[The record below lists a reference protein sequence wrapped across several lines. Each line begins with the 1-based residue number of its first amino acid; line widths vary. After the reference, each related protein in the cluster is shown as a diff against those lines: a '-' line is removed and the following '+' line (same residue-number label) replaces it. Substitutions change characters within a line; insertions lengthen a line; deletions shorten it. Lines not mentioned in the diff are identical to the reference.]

1 MSRNSKD
8 EPVKKPQGDVKKVSK
23 KLYQLEE
30 VLQLTPGRFECAI
43 PEAPLI
49 PKFCEQVGMYM
60 GAMLNSYGGIVR
72 WGVSRTG
79 LAKVK
84 VIGTHC
90 DRKLEDE
97 YKVALDC
104 VAKGFSPRIDPS
116 LYRLDFVEILRKST
130 NQPFREIRVIELRV
144 QAGQE
149 LLYMDQE
156 QKVRVVNG
164 SQVYGPLIP
173 QEIKRLVLKKYRKEL
188 LDSQSLLEVITPL
201 VGRPLPGAITPM
213 PDRPPCGVSVVT
225 QTSPALCH
233 GNRVN
238 NVTVQV
244 TPMHTHVNKSSVAC
258 PGTPMPTLVT
268 ASKVHS
274 ATPMQTHPSKS
285 NVCSITPMHALVGT
299 SKVSSPIETPKQNL
313 QTALDM
319 SLCTPYVGKEASN
332 SLTGCDSESEEP
344 KQNLQHVL
352 ETSASTPVGNRS
364 VNRTGDT
371 ESSEN
376 AAEKPLV
383 ETEAQTSSKLPM
395 EQENLATEGR
405 DGPQDTLQVQG
416 EDVGTGKKVSEG
428 QGVPEDAAKGVEIS
442 SVKPKEGNNVSTR
455 RDSIGTFAHKLLEES
470 LDAKKDPKEN
480 SEAKENESPAASKE
494 PESASGSSKT
504 SLADR
509 VRTFLKDVKQK
520 ITRTKENNNSK
531 EDSVENAGSKKL
543 KAEGSIKV
551 KVDNKKEDKSE
562 KKRKQPHEQPASRNQ
577 QRKRSRWDNPQNN
590 MLYNQQENYHQQSY
604 NTVNSQQSYS
614 HLLKAAF
621 PSSQEQPY
629 SYNQSYSGMYQAS
642 VAGRFDDNP
651 QGRYYS
657 NTNGLDTQGRY
668 YSQMNGVQSQDWY
681 SANMSVGDWHHF
693 YRLRQQEAIRE
704 AWRSSYY

>member
-1 MSRNSKD
+1 MPRNSKD

-201 VGRPLPGAITPM
+201 VGRPLPGAITPLQ
-213 PDRPPCGVSVVT
+213 DRPPCGVSVDT

-233 GNRVN
+233 GNGVN
-238 NVTVQV
+238 SVTVQV
-244 TPMHTHVNKSSVAC
+244 TPMQSHVNKSSVAC

-319 SLCTPYVGKEASN
+319 SLCTPYVGKGTSN
-332 SLTGCDSESEEP
+332 SLTGCCDSESEEP

-352 ETSASTPVGNRS
+352 ETSACTPVGNRS
-364 VNRTGDT
+364 VSKTGDT

-383 ETEAQTSSKLPM
+383 ETEAQTSAKLPM

-416 EDVGTGKKVSEG
+416 EDVGTGKNVSEG
-428 QGVPEDAAKGVEIS
+428 QGVPEDAAKGAEILS
-442 SVKPKEGNNVSTR
+442 GEPKEGNNVSTR

-470 LDAKKDPKEN
+470 LDAKKDPKAD
-480 SEAKENESPAASKE
+480 SEAKENESPASKE

-531 EDSVENAGSKKL
+531 QDSGENAGSKKL
-543 KAEGSIKV
+543 K
-551 KVDNKKEDKSE
+551 
-562 KKRKQPHEQPASRNQ
+562 
-577 QRKRSRWDNPQNN
+577 
-590 MLYNQQENYHQQSY
+590 
-604 NTVNSQQSYS
+604 
-614 HLLKAAF
+614 
-621 PSSQEQPY
+621 EQPY
-629 SYNQSYSGMYQAS
+629 SYNQSYSGLYQAS
-642 VAGRFDDNP
+642 VTGRFDDNP

-657 NTNGLDTQGRY
+657 NTNGVDTQGRH
-668 YSQMNGVQSQDWY
+668 YSHMNARQSQDWY
-681 SANMSVGDWHHF
+681 SANMSVGDRHHF
-693 YRLRQQEAIRE
+693 YRLRQEAAIRE

>member
-1 MSRNSKD
+1 
-8 EPVKKPQGDVKKVSK
+8 
-23 KLYQLEE
+23 
-30 VLQLTPGRFECAI
+30 
-43 PEAPLI
+43 
-49 PKFCEQVGMYM
+49 MYM

-201 VGRPLPGAITPM
+201 VGRPLPGAVTPLQ
-213 PDRPPCGVSVVT
+213 DRPPCGVSVDT

-233 GNRVN
+233 GNGVN
-238 NVTVQV
+238 NVTAQV

-319 SLCTPYVGKEASN
+319 SLCTPYVGKGPSN
-332 SLTGCDSESEEP
+332 SLTGCCDSESEEP

-352 ETSASTPVGNRS
+352 ETSACTPVGNRS
-364 VNRTGDT
+364 VSRTGT
-371 ESSEN
+371 SESCEN
-376 AAEKPLV
+376 ESGSGTAAEKPSA
-383 ETEAQTSSKLPM
+383 ETDAPTSAKLST
-395 EQENLATEGR
+395 EQENLTTEG
-405 DGPQDTLQVQG
+405 GGGSQDTLQGQG
-416 EDVGTGKKVSEG
+416 EDVGTGKNVSEG
-428 QGVPEDAAKGVEIS
+428 QDVPEDAAKGAEIS
-442 SVKPKEGNNVSTR
+442 SGEPKEGNNVSSR

-470 LDAKKDPKEN
+470 LDTKKDPKEN
-480 SEAKENESPAASKE
+480 SEAKENESPASKE
-494 PESASGSSKT
+494 PESASTSSKT

-531 EDSVENAGSKKL
+531 EDSGENAGSKKL
-543 KAEGSIKV
+543 KAEGSVKV
-551 KVDNKKEDKSE
+551 KVDNKIKKKEDE
-562 KKRKQPHEQPASRNQ
+562 RKRKQPQQPASRNQ

-590 MLYNQQENYHQQSY
+590 RLYNQQENYNQQSY

-614 HLLKAAF
+614 HLLKSAF

-629 SYNQSYSGMYQAS
+629 SYNQSYSGLYQAS
-642 VAGRFDDNP
+642 VTGRFDDNP

-657 NTNGLDTQGRY
+657 NTNSVDSQGRH
-668 YSQMNGVQSQDWY
+668 YSHMNARQSQDWY